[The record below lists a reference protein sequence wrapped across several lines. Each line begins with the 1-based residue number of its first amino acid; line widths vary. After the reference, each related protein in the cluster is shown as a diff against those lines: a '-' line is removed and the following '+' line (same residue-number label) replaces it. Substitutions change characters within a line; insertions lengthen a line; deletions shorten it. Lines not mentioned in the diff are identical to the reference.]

1 MKETK
6 VSRERS
12 RQRQTGAGLVLAR
25 LGLARAD
32 WMDRGGRSEGN
43 ERDGEGGGMNGLGW
57 DEMDGWKDGRW
68 MGWMVRKRVRWA
80 ASCLGL
86 VLVLHGRSAAGG
98 AQAER
103 GDGGTKDEHQQ
114 WRERVE
120 VHALVP
126 CLR

>member
-1 MKETK
+1 
-6 VSRERS
+6 
-12 RQRQTGAGLVLAR
+12 
-25 LGLARAD
+25 
-32 WMDRGGRSEGN
+32 
-43 ERDGEGGGMNGLGW
+43 MNGLGW

-114 WRERVE
+114 WREWRYMLWYL
-120 VHALVP
+120 ALGKYGAYRYVP
-126 CLR
+126 IF